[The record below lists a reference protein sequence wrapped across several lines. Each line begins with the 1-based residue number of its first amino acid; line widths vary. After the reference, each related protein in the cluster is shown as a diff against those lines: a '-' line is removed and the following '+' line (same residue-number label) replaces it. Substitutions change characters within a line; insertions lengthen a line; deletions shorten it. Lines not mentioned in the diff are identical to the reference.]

1 MNLEA
6 LEMEHEMKQKRVA
19 DMKVFRKIATAAK
32 KLGNYR
38 AWHDYLGI
46 IKSYDAFT
54 AEQIDEIIKKAKVK
68 YNVV

>member
-1 MNLEA
+1 
-6 LEMEHEMKQKRVA
+6 MKA
-19 DMKVFRKIATAAK
+19 FRKIATAAK